1 MPVPARSRAAAAVA
15 VVAALLAPAA
25 ATGATGTTTG
35 PAGSTGS
42 AGAAA
47 SVGSAGPAGS
57 VSATRSAGTATVAQP
72 AAEDVAAAIGPR
84 EWLDPEQ
91 AWSYSTG
98 SGITVA
104 VLDSGVD
111 ASHDELAGRVLPGAD
126 FVDGSTDGRTDPVGH
141 GTAVA
146 SLIAGSRS
154 GLAPDATILPVRV
167 LDEDNRYRSASTV
180 AEGVVWA
187 VRQGADVINL
197 SLGGAGRSP
206 TLQAAIDM
214 AMAHDVV
221 VVACTGNLKEGEEE
235 VQVWYPAREPGVVAV
250 AGLTWSV
257 DGPTHWERSVSGRE
271 TVLSAPAI
279 LVAAAPGDGY
289 RQVQG
294 TSFAAALVTAAAALV
309 RARWPEAPAGEVVYR
324 LVTTADDLGEPGR
337 DRLYGFGLVDPVEAL
352 TAELSRVSG
361 NPLDTRARH
370 GVAALGLAPGQEARA
385 PTGLPVFPRPHLR
398 RGREPSGAAPE
409 PGGEEPMVGWALAA
423 GGLLVAVGMPLLAA
437 TLGPFRR
444 RSRSRSGGSDRPPP
458 RRHPGPAAH

>member
-1 MPVPARSRAAAAVA
+1 
-15 VVAALLAPAA
+15 
-25 ATGATGTTTG
+25 
-35 PAGSTGS
+35 
-42 AGAAA
+42 
-47 SVGSAGPAGS
+47 
-57 VSATRSAGTATVAQP
+57 
-72 AAEDVAAAIGPR
+72 
-84 EWLDPEQ
+84 
-91 AWSYSTG
+91 
-98 SGITVA
+98 
-104 VLDSGVD
+104 
-111 ASHDELAGRVLPGAD
+111 
-126 FVDGSTDGRTDPVGH
+126 RTDPVGH

-309 RARWPEAPAGEVVYR
+309 RARWPEAPAGDV
-324 LVTTADDLGEPGR
+324 
-337 DRLYGFGLVDPVEAL
+337 
-352 TAELSRVSG
+352 
-361 NPLDTRARH
+361 
-370 GVAALGLAPGQEARA
+370 
-385 PTGLPVFPRPHLR
+385 
-398 RGREPSGAAPE
+398 
-409 PGGEEPMVGWALAA
+409 
-423 GGLLVAVGMPLLAA
+423 
-437 TLGPFRR
+437 
-444 RSRSRSGGSDRPPP
+444 
-458 RRHPGPAAH
+458 